1 MTTNSHPEIDVD
13 SLITALRRKEGNWV
27 EWGQACQQLQKSGL
41 NPQTI
46 FEQTGF
52 EPTHQNQVIVAAQ
65 VYGSLT
71 QGSAPSSVL
80 EHFQQRGS
88 DILHEFRVL
97 SQSDRVA
104 ASMLVVEKGLDV
116 DEAHEVAK
124 AIKDY
129 GRLRQPPED
138 FTTHPG
144 DAVAYQCW
152 YWTRQ
157 KSDLQERSRLIAK
170 GLRFAHSESARKAL
184 EKLLTDFT
192 VTKAKPAPLLP
203 TYRLESEVELARVVP
218 LIGKWPLP
226 AEALTA
232 VPLVMEEGP
241 FRLVQFS
248 GEGAWVPIPGW
259 QVILKAE
266 DPIALLISSD
276 RLPTQEGQA
285 VEEVLIVLDRS
296 QREWKED
303 GYFVLDSA
311 GQLDIQST
319 TEPTENK
326 ILGRVLVVIRPKRIL
341 DENVTKELWL
351 YDE

>member
-1 MTTNSHPEIDVD
+1 
-13 SLITALRRKEGNWV
+13 LRRKEGNWV
-27 EWGQACQQLQKSGL
+27 EWGQACQLLQKNGL

-52 EPTHQNQVIVAAQ
+52 EPTHQNQVIVASQ
-65 VYGSLT
+65 VYSSLAV
-71 QGSAPSSVL
+71 GNAPANVV
-80 EHFQQRGS
+80 EHFQRRGS

-97 SQSDRVA
+97 SQADRVA
-104 ASMLVVEKGLDV
+104 ASTLVVEKGLDV
-116 DEAHEVAK
+116 DDAHEVAK

-129 GRLRQPPED
+129 SRLRQPPEG

-170 GLRFAHSESARKAL
+170 GLKYAHSESARKAL

-218 LIGKWPLP
+218 LLGKWPLP
-226 AEALTA
+226 TEALTA
-232 VPLVMEEGP
+232 APMVVEEGP
-241 FRLVQFS
+241 FRLVKFS

-259 QVILKAE
+259 QVVLQAE
-266 DPIALLISSD
+266 DLVALLAPSD
-276 RLPTQEGQA
+276 HLPLQQGQA
-285 VEEVLIVLDRS
+285 VEEVLVVIDRA
-296 QREWKED
+296 QRDWTED
-303 GYFVLDSA
+303 AYFVLDAA
-311 GQLDIQST
+311 GQIEIQAT
-319 TEPTENK
+319 VEQPEAK
-326 ILGRVLVVIRPKRIL
+326 ILGRVLMAIRPKRIL

>member
-1 MTTNSHPEIDVD
+1 MTTNPHPEIDVD

-71 QGSAPSSVL
+71 QGSAPSTVL

-104 ASMLVVEKGLDV
+104 ASTLVVEKGLDV

-138 FTTHPG
+138 FTAHPG

-226 AEALTA
+226 TEALTA

-266 DPIALLISSD
+266 DPIALLINSD
-276 RLPTQEGQA
+276 RLPIQEGQA
-285 VEEVLIVLDRS
+285 VEEVLMVLDRS